1 MAPSTTVLD
10 IRRRNRG
17 RVLRNLLLAG
27 ESTRATLALETEL
40 STATVTNVVSDLIAE
55 GLVGEVGTLPSNGG
69 RPIARLSPRGDSA
82 YVIGADIGEHG
93 ITAELYDLSL
103 RRIDRIFD
111 KVSNRLADPQ
121 TIAKALGDSVG
132 AIRSANKYIEG
143 RLIGLGL
150 GLPGIVDTTPD
161 GTTAIH
167 AQCFG
172 WEPVDLYSL
181 YDDPDIAVYAD
192 NGAKTMAA
200 AEAWRGGARDIQHC
214 IVALIGRGVGAGFI
228 VDGTLLRGLSSS
240 AGEWGHTKISLD
252 GRKCACGGRGCL
264 EAYVGG
270 AAIMQRWQD
279 TGAMPHGTEEE
290 ALTQLI
296 DAADNGD
303 DNARQVLD
311 ETVEILGAGL
321 ANLVNLF
328 NPQTIII
335 GGWTGLALANARLT
349 QLNHHTRAQA
359 LARPAQQVQLKV
371 SQLGRDAVA
380 LGAAL
385 LPLQQLIN
393 GTALQTNRT
402 KTETR

>member
-27 ESTRATLALETEL
+27 ESTRATLATETEL

-82 YVIGADIGEHG
+82 YIIGADIGEHG

-111 KVSNRLADPQ
+111 KVPNRIADPQ

-132 AIRSANKYIEG
+132 AIRSANTYIEG

-161 GTTAIH
+161 GTTTIH
-167 AQCFG
+167 AQCLG
-172 WEPVDLYSL
+172 WEPVDLHSL
-181 YDDPDIAVYAD
+181 YDDPDVTVYAD
-192 NGAKTMAA
+192 NGAKTMAT

-240 AGEWGHTKISLD
+240 AGEWGHTKISLE
-252 GRKCACGGRGCL
+252 GRKCGCGGRGCL

-270 AAIMQRWQD
+270 GAIMQRWQD
-279 TGAMPHGTEEE
+279 TGAIPHGTEEE

-296 DAADNGD
+296 NAADNGN

-311 ETVEILGAGL
+311 ETIEILGTGL

-335 GGWTGLALANARLT
+335 GGWTGLALANARLA
-349 QLNHHTRAQA
+349 QLSHHTRTQA
-359 LARPAQQVQLKV
+359 LTRPGQQVHLKV
-371 SQLGRDAVA
+371 SELGRDAVA

-393 GTALQTNRT
+393 GTHPQTHRT
-402 KTETR
+402 N